1 MLKNLKDV
9 QPKEGAGAEELEQ
22 QVEMAL
28 ECMLSRQLA
37 PVMLILSDNLVV
49 PKEQDPGDQ
58 RGSEYTIVFLSRK
71 G

>member
-1 MLKNLKDV
+1 MSKNPKDV

-22 QVEMAL
+22 QVETAL
-28 ECMLSRQLA
+28 ERVLSRQLA
-37 PVMLILSDNLVV
+37 PVMLKLNDNLAV

-58 RGSEYTIVFLSRK
+58 RGSEYTIVFFSLK